1 LLNKIRRTK
10 CIGSLRLSLG
20 RWKDCLPLINF
31 IGGFMEDEATINL
44 RAFTEQARYD
54 LQLLLEKSLND
65 IPDDTTNILALEVLN
80 NFEED

>member
-1 LLNKIRRTK
+1 
-10 CIGSLRLSLG
+10 
-20 RWKDCLPLINF
+20 
-31 IGGFMEDEATINL
+31 MEDEATINL